1 MGSKMDF
8 SVSLLMMKF
17 MKKRKIVFPW
27 TFKIGAAWEP
37 INIIGKFDHSWEWD
51 EKSDENSV

>member
-1 MGSKMDF
+1 MDF